1 MPCEYQK
8 ILVCLIVALCAAP
21 ASRAADAPTAAQPA
35 AGQNGQP
42 RAGEPDFNTH
52 VAPLFKKYCLGCH
65 NGDDAEHGLVLETH
79 ESLLKGG
86 KGGAAIVPGKSDSS
100 RLLLM
105 LDGRAKPVMPPEG
118 NEGPTKDEIAILK
131 SWIDAGAKGPS
142 GAAPDPTLLVTPKV
156 KVHGTP
162 RRQINAV
169 AIAPDGKLAALAGYA
184 EVRLISVESRAGVRK
199 LSGHRGNVTD
209 VEFSKD
215 GARLL
220 TAAGEAG
227 VFGEA
232 IVWNVADGAMVLK
245 IVGHRDSLY
254 AATLSPDGRLIA
266 TGSYDQ
272 QIKLWDAASGE
283 LVRTIV
289 GHNGAIF
296 DLAFSPNGRLL
307 ASASADRSVKLWE
320 VSTGERLDTFGQ
332 PLKELYTVAFSPDG
346 KYVVAGGVDNRIRVW
361 QISDSAKEG
370 TNPLVYTRFAHEGAI
385 IKLAFS
391 PDGKWL
397 ASAAEDRTLKLWDA
411 GQYLEKRVLEAQPD
425 WAGALA
431 IAADN
436 KTLLAGRLDGS
447 LAYYDVT
454 TGERMPLA
462 KPEITAIEPRGV
474 ERGTTTRVKILG
486 KNLLEASAVK
496 FDRGQFTATI
506 VPADADL
513 SRADELIVDI
523 VPAADTPRG
532 RYQLSVTTSG
542 GDSGQLP
549 IEVDN
554 LPQRVEVEPNAVVAA
569 VSPVALPG
577 CVWGTLAM
585 MGDVDHVTFDARAG
599 QTIVVDLEAKR
610 LGSKLNGMLS
620 LLDPAGHIVA
630 TSNDFNDDSDPFV
643 AYQVPADGRYA
654 VRVRDLALAGSDKHF
669 YRLSLGDMPYV
680 TAAFPLSVSAG
691 GQRDVQLIGYNLPAD
706 VNVKVTADKPGEQDV
721 PVDADRFRSRGALKV
736 LVSDMAEI
744 VENEPNDRPEQ
755 ATSLAVPGAA
765 GGRIA
770 LASSNTASNGAT
782 DVDLYR
788 FEARKGQT
796 WIVEID
802 AARRKSPLDAKL
814 EVLDAQGQPVP
825 RLLLQAVRDSYL
837 EFRPIDS
844 IAPGFRAKN
853 WEEMELNEYI
863 YLQGEV
869 CKVFRMPQGP
879 DSEMQMY
886 TSAGKRRGYFDTSA
900 RAHPLD
906 ESIYTVV
913 PHPIGARLVSTGLPV
928 FQINYENDDDGDR
941 KLGRD
946 SRLTFTAP
954 ADGAYLVRVSDV
966 RGLGGEMFAYRL
978 VVRQPRPD
986 FSVRVNERDI
996 TVPAGSGQRLTFAAD
1011 RIDGFD
1017 GEILIEASGL
1027 PAGFTVSTPTVIQA
1041 GHNEA
1046 RAVVNAAPGAAKP
1059 TDEAL
1064 ANIKITSKAKID
1076 GAWVEKSVAA
1086 PRLSTSEKPKLI
1098 VHLEPSELT
1107 IAPGTTITAL
1117 LKVERN
1123 GFDELANFDI
1133 DNLPHGVIVDN
1144 IGLNGVLIRAGE
1156 TERQIFLTA
1165 AKWVPDTS
1173 RRIHAVANAAGIQA
1187 SPPITLNVRRPAA
1200 VANAAGGE

>member
-1 MPCEYQK
+1 MHSNTGK
-8 ILVCLIVALCAAP
+8 LVRGLIVALAVFAAAR
-21 ASRAADAPTAAQPA
+21 ASRADDAPAAQPA
-35 AGQNGQP
+35 AAQNGQP
-42 RAGEPDFNTH
+42 QQAGEPDFH
-52 VAPLFKKYCLGCH
+52 AHIAPLFKKYCLGCH

-86 KGGAAIVPGKSDSS
+86 QGGAAIVPGKSDSS

-118 NEGPTKDEIAILK
+118 NEGPTKDEIALVK
-131 SWIDAGAKGPS
+131 AWIDAGAKGPS

-162 RRQINAV
+162 RQQINAV
-169 AIAPDGKLAALAGYA
+169 AISPDGKLAALAGYA
-184 EVRLISVESRAGVRK
+184 DVRLIGVESRAGVRK
-199 LSGHRGNVTD
+199 LTGHRGNVTD

-232 IVWNVADGAMVLK
+232 IIWNVADGAVLLK

-254 AATLSPDGRLIA
+254 AATLSPDGKVIA

-289 GHNGAIF
+289 GHNGAVF

-370 TNPLVYTRFAHEGAI
+370 TNPLVHTRFAHEGAI
-385 IKLAFS
+385 VKLAFS
-391 PDGKWL
+391 PDGRWL

-411 GQYLEKRVLEAQPD
+411 TQYLEKREFEAQPD

-447 LAYYDVT
+447 VAYYDVT
-454 TGERMPLA
+454 TGERVPLP
-462 KPEITAIEPRGV
+462 KPEITTLEPRGV
-474 ERGTTTRVKILG
+474 ERGTATRVKIVG
-486 KNLLEASAVK
+486 KNLLEARAVK
-496 FDRGQFTATI
+496 LDRGQFTATI
-506 VPADADL
+506 VPTDAEL
-513 SRADELIVDI
+513 SRSDELLVDI

-532 RYQLSVTTSG
+532 KYQLSVTTSG

-554 LPQRVEVEPNAVVAA
+554 LPQRVEVEPNAAVATIA
-569 VSPVALPG
+569 PVSLPT
-577 CVWGTLAM
+577 CVWGNLAA

-610 LGSKLNGMLS
+610 LGSKLNGLLS
-620 LLDPAGHIVA
+620 IVDPAGRVVA
-630 TSNDFNDDSDPFV
+630 SSNDFNDDADPFL
-643 AYQVPADGRYA
+643 AYRIPADGRYA

-669 YRLSLGDMPYV
+669 YRVALGEIPYV
-680 TAAFPLSVSAG
+680 TAAFPLSVATG
-691 GQRDVQLIGYNLPAD
+691 AERDVHLVGYNLPA
-706 VNVKVTADKPGEQDV
+706 NASVKIAAEKPGEQEV
-721 PVDADRFRSRGALKV
+721 MLDANQFRSRGGLKV
-736 LVSDMAEI
+736 LVSDLAET

-765 GGRIA
+765 GGRIGV
-770 LASSNTASNGAT
+770 ASDTGAA

-796 WIVEID
+796 WLVEVE

-814 EVLDAQGQPVP
+814 EVLDVQGQPVP

-844 IAPGFRAKN
+844 IAPGMRVKS

-879 DSEMQMY
+879 DSEIQMY

-913 PHPIGARLVSTGLPV
+913 PHPIGAKLVSTGLPV

-946 SRLTFTAP
+946 SRLAFTAP
-954 ADGAYLVRVSDV
+954 ADGTYLARVSDV
-966 RGLGGEMFAYRL
+966 RGLGDEMFAYRL

-986 FSVRVNERDI
+986 FAVRTNERDI
-996 TVPAGSGQRLTFAAD
+996 TVPAGSGQRLTFVAD
-1011 RIDGFD
+1011 RSDGFD
-1017 GEILIEASGL
+1017 GEILIEATGL
-1027 PAGFTVSTPTVIQA
+1027 PAGFSLSTPTVIQA

-1046 RAVVNAAPGAAKP
+1046 RAVVNATPDAAKP

-1064 ANIKITSKAKID
+1064 AGVKITAKAKID
-1076 GAWVEKSVAA
+1076 GAWVEKSLAA
-1086 PRLSTSEKPKLI
+1086 PKLAPAAKPKLI
-1098 VHLEPSELT
+1098 VHLEPAELT

-1123 GFDELANFDI
+1123 GFDELATFDV

-1187 SPPITLNVRRPAA
+1187 SRPITLSVRRPAA
-1200 VANAAGGE
+1200 VANAGGEE